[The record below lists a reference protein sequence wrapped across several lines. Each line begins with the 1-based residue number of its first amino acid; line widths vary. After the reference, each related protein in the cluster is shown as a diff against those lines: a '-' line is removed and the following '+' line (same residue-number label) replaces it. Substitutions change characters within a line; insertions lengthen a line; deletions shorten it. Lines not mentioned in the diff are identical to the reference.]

1 MDRDYKVKLEV
12 FEGPLDLLL
21 YLIKKDEVDIYD
33 VSIERITKQY
43 LAYLETFEM
52 LNIEL
57 AGEFIVMAAN
67 LLYIKSRML
76 LPVDQ
81 QMAEEDAEEDDPR
94 WELIRQLIEYKKFK
108 EAATRLREREAMQE
122 ALFPRMPAVPEL
134 EPEGKLFAEEVGIFD
149 LINAFQKIL
158 KRHEEK
164 PEDLKQI
171 FEENFTV
178 GDKIEH
184 LLKLTSAGVPMK
196 FEELFTDAA
205 TRGEIVVTFLA
216 MLELIRMKHLRVRQ
230 ADQFGE
236 IWIEP
241 LGADAKPYFSKA
253 VDQTDEA
260 NEPAALAEESAPLT
274 ETAGEAEV
282 EPAVVGSEDL
292 SRDIPADDWES
303 NEAELPEIEVSG
315 TGESVILNESAGLAV
330 EAVEIEETP
339 ETESVVPVVEVGE
352 SPAPSND
359 WVETE
364 IVPSADQL
372 EPAAVGELAP
382 ISSEEI
388 AEANESLG
396 FGEIGEPVLNETEL
410 TSAGVTEAD
419 VLEIAEATPV
429 EEFPSPVNPDPK
441 TPAEEEP
448 DSRPLGA

>member
-33 VSIERITKQY
+33 VSIERITRQY
-43 LAYLETFEM
+43 LDYLETFEM

-108 EAATRLREREAMQE
+108 EAANRLREREALQE
-122 ALFPRMPAVPEL
+122 ALFPRMPVVPEL

-164 PEDLKQI
+164 PEDLRQI

-184 LLKLTSAGVPMK
+184 LMKLTSAGVPMR
-196 FEELFTDAA
+196 FEELFSDAA

-230 ADQFGE
+230 MDQFGE
-236 IWIEP
+236 IWIDP
-241 LGADAKPYFSKA
+241 IGADARPYFSA
-253 VDQTDEA
+253 EQPAPAEA
-260 NEPAALAEESAPLT
+260 DIAESVEPRTVSEPAPEFSADLAP
-274 ETAGEAEV
+274 
-282 EPAVVGSEDL
+282 D
-292 SRDIPADDWES
+292 
-303 NEAELPEIEVSG
+303 
-315 TGESVILNESAGLAV
+315 
-330 EAVEIEETP
+330 
-339 ETESVVPVVEVGE
+339 
-352 SPAPSND
+352 PAP
-359 WVETE
+359 
-364 IVPSADQL
+364 
-372 EPAAVGELAP
+372 
-382 ISSEEI
+382 
-388 AEANESLG
+388 
-396 FGEIGEPVLNETEL
+396 
-410 TSAGVTEAD
+410 
-419 VLEIAEATPV
+419 
-429 EEFPSPVNPDPK
+429 
-441 TPAEEEP
+441 EEP
-448 DSRPLGA
+448 DSRSLGA